1 MIVVPFCNP
10 FMPATCAGVIVDG
23 VQAPG
28 AVRDSMV
35 DALLDGLADATKD
48 AIQWV
53 AGLLTSWTLIPSNDL
68 CPTSGSDP
76 GQWATDWVAQCNGAA
91 GPAQQLRG
99 FMLPITILVLVGGLV
114 WQGITIVISRKG
126 APLLQ
131 AVRGVWNTAL
141 WGSVGVAGTHLVLK
155 AGDSYSTWL
164 LNEAI
169 FKESNEPPNEAMSA
183 ALGTLLL
190 PGTEVAPFVMILVGV
205 IVILAAVA
213 QTILMVFRE
222 GAVVILAGLLQ
233 LAAAGSITRGTSQW
247 LHKTLGWSLALA
259 LYKPAAVSVYATSFV
274 MMRGNGRDWLMGLGM
289 LALSVIALPA
299 LMKFFTVFT
308 GGVASGG
315 GGLGMAGAGAAAG
328 LHAASSIRGAAG
340 GHSAGDHA
348 RYMDSR
354 GPGNGGGNSP
364 TGAMPTPSAP
374 SPTSGS
380 GWGTTGGAP
389 TVISGNATA
398 GGMPGPVTPTTT
410 VPTGSGATASGGGSA
425 AASGGAAAGGGTAA
439 AGAAGAATGPAA
451 PVVIGTVLA
460 AQAGAAAAK
469 AGANTA
475 SSAMWDGSTPS

>member
-1 MIVVPFCNP
+1 MPFCSP
-10 FMPATCAGVIVDG
+10 FMPTTCAGVIVGGINTG
-23 VQAPG
+23 VEA
-28 AVRDSMV
+28 RDSMV
-35 DALLDGLADATKD
+35 TALLNGLASEVED

-53 AGLLTSWTLIPSNDL
+53 ATLLTSWTLIPSNNL

-99 FMLPITILVLVGGLV
+99 FMLPITILVLVAGLI
-114 WQGITIVISRKG
+114 WQGITIVISRRG

-141 WGSVGVAGTHLVLK
+141 WGSVGIAGTHLVLK
-155 AGDSYSTWL
+155 AGDSYSMWL

-169 FKESNEPPNEAMSA
+169 FKESNEPPNVAMSA
-183 ALGTLLL
+183 ALGALLL
-190 PGTEVAPFVMILVGV
+190 PGAEVAPFVMILVGV
-205 IVILAAVA
+205 VVILAAVV

-222 GAVVILAGLLQ
+222 GAVVILPGLLE
-233 LAAAGSITRGTSQW
+233 LAASGSITRGTSHW

-259 LYKPAAVSVYATSFV
+259 LYKPAAVSVYATSFM

-308 GGVASGG
+308 GSVASGG
-315 GGLGMAGAGAAAG
+315 GGLGMVGAGAAAG

-348 RYMDSR
+348 RYMESR
-354 GPGNGGGNSP
+354 GPGNGGGNGP
-364 TGAMPTPSAP
+364 TGAMPTPSTP
-374 SPTSGS
+374 SPTGGS
-380 GWGTTGGAP
+380 GGGAAGNAP
-389 TVISGNATA
+389 TVISGSVSA
-398 GGMPGPVTPTTT
+398 GGMPGPVTPTAT
-410 VPTGSGATASGGGSA
+410 VPAGTGATASAGGSA

-475 SSAMWDGSTPS
+475 TSAMRDGGAPS

>member
-1 MIVVPFCNP
+1 MPFCNP
-10 FMPATCAGVIVDG
+10 FMPATCSGVIVGGINTG
-23 VQAPG
+23 VEA
-28 AVRDSMV
+28 RDSMV
-35 DALLDGLADATKD
+35 NTLLDGLASGVKD

-53 AGLLTSWTLIPSNDL
+53 AGLLTSWTLIPSNNL

-155 AGDSYSTWL
+155 AGDSYSMWL

-169 FKESNEPPNEAMSA
+169 FKDSNKPPNEAMSA
-183 ALGTLLL
+183 ALGALLL
-190 PGTEVAPFVMILVGV
+190 PGASVAPFVMILVGV
-205 IVILAAVA
+205 VVILAAVV

-247 LHKTLGWSLALA
+247 LNKTLGWALALA

-299 LMKFFTVFT
+299 LMKFFTIFT
-308 GGVASGG
+308 GSVASGG

-328 LHAASSIRGAAG
+328 LHAASSIRGAVG

-348 RYMDSR
+348 RYMESR
-354 GPGNGGGNSP
+354 GPGNGGGNGP

-374 SPTSGS
+374 SPTGEP
-380 GWGTTGGAP
+380 GGGTTGNAP
-389 TVISGNATA
+389 KVVSGNATA
-398 GGMPGPVTPTTT
+398 GSTAGPVTPTTT
-410 VPTGSGATASGGGSA
+410 VPAGAGATASAGGSA
-425 AASGGAAAGGGTAA
+425 AASGGAAAGSGTAA
-439 AGAAGAATGPAA
+439 AGAAGAAAGPAA
-451 PVVIGTVLA
+451 PVVIGAVVA
-460 AQAGAAAAK
+460 AQAAAGAAK

-475 SSAMWDGSTPS
+475 SSAMRDGSTPS

>member
-1 MIVVPFCNP
+1 MPLCNP
-10 FMPATCAGVIVDG
+10 FVPVTCTGVIVDG
-23 VQAPG
+23 VNAPG

-35 DALLDGLADATKD
+35 DMILDGLAGAVRE

-53 AGLLTSWTLIPSNDL
+53 AALLTSWTLVPSNSL

-76 GQWATDWVAQCNGAA
+76 GQWAADWVVQCNDAS

-126 APLLQ
+126 EPLLQ

-141 WGSVGVAGTHLVLK
+141 WGSIGVAGTHLVLK
-155 AGDSYSTWL
+155 AGDSYSMWL

-169 FKESNEPPNEAMSA
+169 FKDSDKPPNEAMSA
-183 ALGTLLL
+183 ALGGLLL
-190 PGTEVAPFVMILVGV
+190 PGAAVAPFVMILVGV
-205 IVILAAVA
+205 VVILAAVA

-222 GAVVILAGLLQ
+222 GSVVILAGLLQ
-233 LAAAGSITRGTSQW
+233 LAAAGSVTRGTSQW
-247 LHKTLGWSLALA
+247 LQKTLGWSLALA

-299 LMKFFTVFT
+299 LMKFFTIFT

-328 LHAASSIRGAAG
+328 LHAASSVRGAIG

-348 RYMDSR
+348 RYLDSR
-354 GPGNGGGNSP
+354 GPGSGGGGGNGP
-364 TGAMPTPSAP
+364 TGAMPATSAP
-374 SPTSGS
+374 SPTGGS
-380 GWGTTGGAP
+380 GGGAP
-389 TVISGNATA
+389 GSAPRVVHGHA
-398 GGMPGPVTPTTT
+398 GSSPPGPVTPATNMSAGT
-410 VPTGSGATASGGGSA
+410 GATASTGAATGGSA
-425 AASGGAAAGGGTAA
+425 AAGSGTAA

-451 PVVIGTVLA
+451 PVVIGAALA
-460 AQAGAAAAK
+460 AQAGATAAK

-475 SSAMWDGSTPS
+475 GSAMREGSSPS

>member
-1 MIVVPFCNP
+1 MPLCNP
-10 FMPATCAGVIVDG
+10 FMPATCTGAIVGGINTGVE
-23 VQAPG
+23 A
-28 AVRDSMV
+28 RDSMV
-35 DALLDGLADATKD
+35 NTILEGLASAVKD

-53 AGLLTSWTLIPSNDL
+53 AGLLTSWTLIPSNNL

-76 GQWATDWVAQCNGAA
+76 GQWATDWVSQCNGAA

-99 FMLPITILVLVGGLV
+99 FMLPIMILVLVAGLV
-114 WQGITIVISRKG
+114 WQGITIVVIRKG

-141 WGSVGVAGTHLVLK
+141 WGSVGVAGTHLILK
-155 AGDSYSTWL
+155 AGDSYSMWL

-183 ALGTLLL
+183 ALGALLL
-190 PGTEVAPFVMILVGV
+190 PGAKVAPFVMILVGV
-205 IVILAAVA
+205 VVILAAVV

-247 LHKTLGWSLALA
+247 LHKTLGWSLALT

-308 GGVASGG
+308 GGVASAG

-328 LHAASSIRGAAG
+328 LHAASSVRGAVG

-354 GPGNGGGNSP
+354 GPGNGGGNGPTGAIPTPSSPSP
-364 TGAMPTPSAP
+364 TGGSGGGATGNAP
-374 SPTSGS
+374 SVVT
-380 GWGTTGGAP
+380 
-389 TVISGNATA
+389 GNATA
-398 GGMPGPVTPTTT
+398 SGVPGPVTPTTT
-410 VPTGSGATASGGGSA
+410 VPAGSGATASAGGGA
-425 AASGGAAAGGGTAA
+425 TASGGAAAGGGTAT
-439 AGAAGAATGPAA
+439 AGATGAATGPAA

-460 AQAGAAAAK
+460 AQAGTTAAK
-469 AGANTA
+469 AGATTA
-475 SSAMWDGSTPS
+475 SSAMRDGSTPS

>member
-1 MIVVPFCNP
+1 MPFCNP
-10 FMPATCAGVIVDG
+10 FMPTTCSGAIAGGINTG
-23 VQAPG
+23 IA
-28 AVRDSMV
+28 ARDSMV
-35 DALLDGLADATKD
+35 NTILDGLASAVKD

-53 AGLLTSWTLIPSNDL
+53 AGLLTSWTLIPSNSL
-68 CPTSGSDP
+68 CPTTGSDP

-155 AGDSYSTWL
+155 AGDSYSMWL

-169 FKESNEPPNEAMSA
+169 FKESNQPPNEAMSA
-183 ALGTLLL
+183 ALGALLL
-190 PGTEVAPFVMILVGV
+190 PGASVAPFVMILVGV
-205 IVILAAVA
+205 IVILAAVV

-222 GAVVILAGLLQ
+222 GAAVILAGLLQ
-233 LAAAGSITRGTSQW
+233 LAAAGSTTRGTSPW
-247 LHKTLGWSLALA
+247 LHKTLGWALALA
-259 LYKPAAVSVYATSFV
+259 LYKPAAVSVYGTSFV

-299 LMKFFTVFT
+299 LLKFFTVFT

-315 GGLGMAGAGAAAG
+315 AGLSIVGAGAAAG
-328 LHAASSIRGAAG
+328 LHAASSTRGAVG

-354 GPGNGGGNSP
+354 GPGSGGGNGP
-364 TGAMPTPSAP
+364 TGAMPSPSGP
-374 SPTSGS
+374 SPKSGS
-380 GWGTTGGAP
+380 GGGTTGNAP
-389 TVISGNATA
+389 TVIDGSATV
-398 GGMPGPVTPTTT
+398 GGRPGPVTPTTT
-410 VPTGSGATASGGGSA
+410 VPAGSGATATVGGSA
-425 AASGGAAAGGGTAA
+425 VASGGAAAGGGTAA

-451 PVVIGTVLA
+451 PVVIGTVVA
-460 AQAGAAAAK
+460 AEAGSTGAQAA
-469 AGANTA
+469 ANTA
-475 SSAMWDGSTPS
+475 NSAMRDASTPS

>member
-1 MIVVPFCNP
+1 MPLCNP
-10 FMPATCAGVIVDG
+10 FLPMTCSGVIGGG
-23 VQAPG
+23 VNPG
-28 AVRDSMV
+28 AAVRDSMV
-35 DALLDGLADATKD
+35 SAILDGLANAVREG
-48 AIQWV
+48 IEWV
-53 AGLLTSWTLIPSNDL
+53 AGLLTSWTLIPSNNL

-76 GQWATDWVAQCNGAA
+76 GQWASDWMTQCNSAG

-99 FMLPITILVLVGGLV
+99 FMLPMTILVLVAGLV
-114 WQGITIVISRKG
+114 WQGITIVVSRRG
-126 APLLQ
+126 EPLLQ

-141 WGSVGVAGTHLVLK
+141 WGSIGVAGTHLVLK
-155 AGDSYSTWL
+155 AGDSYSMWL

-169 FKESNEPPNEAMSA
+169 FKESSKPPNEAMTT
-183 ALGTLLL
+183 ALGGVLL
-190 PGTEVAPFVMILVGV
+190 PGATVAPFVMILVGIV
-205 IVILAAVA
+205 VILAAVV

-222 GAVVILAGLLQ
+222 GSVVILAGLLQ
-233 LAAAGSITRGTSQW
+233 LAAAGSVTRGTSQW

-299 LMKFFTVFT
+299 LMKFFTTFT
-308 GGVASGG
+308 GGVASAG

-328 LHAASSIRGAAG
+328 LHAASSVRGAVG

-348 RYMDSR
+348 RYLDSR
-354 GPGNGGGNSP
+354 GPGSGGGGGPS
-364 TGAMPTPSAP
+364 GAATVPSAP
-374 SPTSGS
+374 APTSGPGGTS
-380 GWGTTGGAP
+380 GSAPKVVNGTLVGGPPGPATPAATGP
-389 TVISGNATA
+389 TAASTTATA
-398 GGMPGPVTPTTT
+398 
-410 VPTGSGATASGGGSA
+410 GGSA
-425 AASGGAAAGGGTAA
+425 AAG

-475 SSAMWDGSTPS
+475 GSAMRDGSSLS

>member
-1 MIVVPFCNP
+1 MPFCNP
-10 FMPATCAGVIVDG
+10 FMPASCTGAIVGGINTGVE
-23 VQAPG
+23 A
-28 AVRDSMV
+28 RDSMV
-35 DALLDGLADATKD
+35 TALLDGLANATKD

-53 AGLLTSWTLIPSNDL
+53 AGLLTSWTLIPSNSL

-76 GQWATDWVAQCNGAA
+76 GQWATDWVAQCNEAV

-155 AGDSYSTWL
+155 AGDSYSMWL

-169 FKESNEPPNEAMSA
+169 FKESNKPPNKAMSA
-183 ALGTLLL
+183 ALGALLL
-190 PGTEVAPFVMILVGV
+190 PSTEVAPFVMILVGV
-205 IVILAAVA
+205 VVILAAVV

-222 GAVVILAGLLQ
+222 GAVVILAGLLH

-259 LYKPAAVSVYATSFV
+259 LYKPAAVTVYATSFV

-315 GGLGMAGAGAAAG
+315 AGLGMAGAGAAAG

-354 GPGNGGGNSP
+354 GPGNDGGKGP
-364 TGAMPTPSAP
+364 TGAMPAPSAP

-380 GWGTTGGAP
+380 GGGTAGSAP

-410 VPTGSGATASGGGSA
+410 VPAGSGATASAGGSA
-425 AASGGAAAGGGTAA
+425 AASGGAAAGGGMA
-439 AGAAGAATGPAA
+439 AAGAATGPAA

-460 AQAGAAAAK
+460 AQAGATAAK

-475 SSAMWDGSTPS
+475 SSTMRDGSTPS